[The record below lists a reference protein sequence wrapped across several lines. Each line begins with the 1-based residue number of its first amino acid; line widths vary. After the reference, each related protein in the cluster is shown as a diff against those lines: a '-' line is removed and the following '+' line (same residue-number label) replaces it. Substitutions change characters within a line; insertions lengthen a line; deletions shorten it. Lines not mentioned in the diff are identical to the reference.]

1 MEDNYK
7 TSPVTEKD
15 ALRAELETVGPT
27 DAGIAAE
34 DYENFKTMAQPF
46 TEKILKNIQ
55 VRKSFC
61 FGFAIIAKVIGDK
74 NIYIYIKID
83 NNIHF
88 QTTFVQTTFY
98 YRFPNSN

>member
-7 TSPVTEKD
+7 TSAVTEKD

-74 NIYIYIKID
+74 KKIYIYILKLIIIYTFLNYFCPD
-83 NNIHF
+83 NF
-88 QTTFVQTTFY
+88 LLQV
-98 YRFPNSN
+98 SK